1 MSNYQCGYCLEQF
14 TFDQYI
20 KLDHKW
26 IDPKKKNYGKTTI
39 CKCGMNFYPNW
50 QIQSLKEDYLVSTI
64 HTSLGLISNL
74 DFFDNTTDYFY
85 ETMIFDQKNNN
96 WLPFLARYKTREQA
110 IEGHKLAYDNLSK
123 IMLNPQSYP
132 QGIITMFCNMMEMAR
147 DQNVV
152 EHTIKL
158 NDIPQKL

>member
-1 MSNYQCGYCLEQF
+1 MHPQLFILEQF

-96 WLPFLARYKTREQA
+96 WLPFLARYKTREKATSYYFFDQKSLF
-110 IEGHKLAYDNLSK
+110 HKSNL
-123 IMLNPQSYP
+123 LYYQRNH
-132 QGIITMFCNMMEMAR
+132 NW
-147 DQNVV
+147 
-152 EHTIKL
+152 
-158 NDIPQKL
+158 